1 MGRMNPEQLNNL
13 IEELDGRG
21 WLRPFMLIT
30 VGANGAAV
38 GVRHDRGVAEPLFQ
52 HGGPLTPPVNIMVV
66 DANGAAARISIRA
79 DGSTTF
85 H

>member
-1 MGRMNPEQLNNL
+1 MNPEQLNDL

-21 WLRPFMLIT
+21 WQRPFTMVA
-30 VGANGAAV
+30 VGVNGAAV
-38 GVRHDRGVAEPLFQ
+38 GVRHDRGEGEPLFQ
-52 HGGPLTPPVNIMVV
+52 HGGLLTLPINVMIV
-66 DANGAAARISIRA
+66 DANGAAARVLIRT